1 MLEKEFLEFGF
12 TQEEFKRIRNYYSV
26 QNYGDEALSSSFK
39 NIKKLFLEF
48 GYTEEALKTI
58 IVKFPVVLCYT
69 PERLKEKLD
78 CLVDLGYE
86 VEDIIKMTTF
96 SPSLLAKSINT
107 IRNKFDKI
115 SSLGYT
121 KDETIKVT
129 KKNVSNLFR
138 ESLKIY
144 LLTINVLD
152 IQAEM
157 EGKGVS
163 YIFLEELK
171 NFAEML

>member
-1 MLEKEFLEFGF
+1 MILKSKNKINDDKEIFYKYNDYYGYDEILGIDARGNLLP
-12 TQEEFKRIRNYYSV
+12 EEENE
-26 QNYGDEALSSSFK
+26 ND
-39 NIKKLFLEF
+39 
-48 GYTEEALKTI
+48 
-58 IVKFPVVLCYT
+58 
-69 PERLKEKLD
+69 
-78 CLVDLGYE
+78 
-86 VEDIIKMTTF
+86 
-96 SPSLLAKSINT
+96 
-107 IRNKFDKI
+107 
-115 SSLGYT
+115 
-121 KDETIKVT
+121 
-129 KKNVSNLFR
+129 KNVSNLFR